1 VFEDACPIPCFQ
13 KTYAYKLEYQH
24 RNVFFSTSTEN
35 DYDAGN
41 TTFGLFVCWETMLV
55 EEVVEAL
62 VYDEINFITAV
73 GGNLGLLLG
82 FSCYSLLEQL
92 IDFIR
97 KRI

>member
-1 VFEDACPIPCFQ
+1 MFEDACPIPCFQ
-13 KTYAYKLEYQH
+13 KTFTYKIEYLH
-24 RNVFFSTSTEN
+24 KNLFFSLSPEN
-35 DYDAGN
+35 DNDAVSS
-41 TTFGLFVCWETMLV
+41 TFGLFICWETMLV